1 MNKINYQLPGIIL
14 WFTGLSGSGKT
25 TVGNE
30 ILRMLQKQKI
40 STRMIDGDEIRKTR
54 NKHLGFSEAD
64 IKCNNNLIAD
74 LCAEQRNRYNV
85 LLVPIISPYRQS
97 RKDAK
102 EKLSEQFYE
111 IYFSASIDCV
121 QQRDVKGLYEKSA
134 RKEINNL
141 IGVAPTNPY
150 EPPDNADLII
160 NTEKETIQQ
169 SVECLYNFI
178 IDCLNTRT
186 LSHDKRII

>member
-85 LLVPIISPYRQS
+85 LLVPIIPGLKSILLLGKVNSAWAFFES
-97 RKDAK
+97 RLADTD
-102 EKLSEQFYE
+102 LSALNISSIFVYCVN
-111 IYFSASIDCV
+111 IY
-121 QQRDVKGLYEKSA
+121 
-134 RKEINNL
+134 
-141 IGVAPTNPY
+141 
-150 EPPDNADLII
+150 
-160 NTEKETIQQ
+160 
-169 SVECLYNFI
+169 
-178 IDCLNTRT
+178 
-186 LSHDKRII
+186 

>member
-102 EKLSEQFYE
+102 EKLSEKFYE

-121 QQRDVKGLYEKSA
+121 QQRDVKGLYAKSA
-134 RKEINNL
+134 
-141 IGVAPTNPY
+141 
-150 EPPDNADLII
+150 
-160 NTEKETIQQ
+160 
-169 SVECLYNFI
+169 
-178 IDCLNTRT
+178 
-186 LSHDKRII
+186 